1 MAWPKEHNSR
11 VNKFWLGFRCFVAS
25 HLVQTV
31 KSPKGWSGKIY
42 PREVLRVITQGTS
55 RGQIFQTIP
64 DDFSLF
70 VRLWASKTEED
81 AAQSCPMGL
90 SGETVGSDLLK
101 SDRVKSRLRWL
112 KNKVWL

>member
-31 KSPKGWSGKIY
+31 KSLKGLSGKIY
-42 PREVLRVITQGTS
+42 PREFLRVITQGTS

-64 DDFSLF
+64 DDFFLF
-70 VRLWASKTEED
+70 VRLCASKTEEY
-81 AAQSCPMGL
+81 AAHSCPMSL
-90 SGETVGSDLLK
+90 CGETVGLDLIK
-101 SDRVKSRLRWL
+101 SDSVKSRLGRL
-112 KNKVWL
+112 KNK